1 MLNITTMTEDDIAFA
16 VKMTDIERWGYLY
29 TDFRKLMLFE
39 PKGCFVAFKDDRP
52 VGMVTTTSYD
62 KYAFIGSLIVARGT
76 RKEGIGEK
84 LMQTA
89 IDYLEGKGVTT
100 IELDGVFA
108 AASLYRRLGFKDK
121 YLSLRFSR
129 EVSKEYGELFS
140 CPRELE
146 GEIVDFDRKAIGLN
160 RARLLSAYFNEDGY
174 SIYAIR
180 ENEIKAYILIRKRAG
195 GVFAIGPLVASDQ
208 MYAETLLLSV
218 LKKYGPRKL
227 LTGVPAINRGMISL
241 LIENGFIY
249 NMPSLRMYRGPRVEY
264 EENVYCIFSAEKG

>member
-1 MLNITTMTEDDIAFA
+1 MLNITTMTQDDIAFA
-16 VKMTDIERWGYLY
+16 VKMTDIERWGYLPD
-29 TDFRKLMLFE
+29 DFKKLMLFE
-39 PKGCFVAFKDDRP
+39 PMGCFVAYKDDHP

-249 NMPSLRMYRGPRVEY
+249 NMPSLRMYRGPRVDY

>member
-16 VKMTDIERWGYLY
+16 VKMTDIERWGYLPD
-29 TDFRKLMLFE
+29 DFKKLMLFE
-39 PKGCFVAFKDDRP
+39 PMGCFVAYKDDRP

-227 LTGVPAINRGMISL
+227 LTGVPAINRGMVSL

-249 NMPSLRMYRGPRVEY
+249 NIPSLRMYRGPRVEY

>member
-16 VKMTDIERWGYLY
+16 VKMTDIERWGYLPD
-29 TDFRKLMLFE
+29 DFKKLMLFE